1 MKFSVFTV
9 IMQEFDRPE
18 VVRHLAELG
27 FEGVEWRVR
36 AGGPH
41 IDPAEI
47 VAQADEVR
55 KLTEE
60 AGLELVCLATYLGP
74 GDLED
79 IKRVAEGAKRMGV
92 PMFRI
97 MPPGF
102 DGSLHYLELCRQAVE
117 QLKPVEALCLD
128 LGLKALFE
136 IHMRN
141 IIPSASAAY
150 RIVSNFDP
158 RAVGVIYDPGN
169 MIYEGM
175 ERWLLGLQLLGP
187 YLAHVHVK
195 NSRWQVAEGEP
206 DGNLLWKPTWAT
218 LRAGMVNWREVID
231 DLKAVGYQGYLSFE
245 DFSQEKPTLEKLADD
260 LALLRSY
267 L

>member
-1 MKFSVFTV
+1 MKVGVFTV

-18 VVRHLAELG
+18 AVKHLAELG
-27 FEGVEWRVR
+27 FDGVEWRVR
-36 AGGPH
+36 SGGPH
-41 IDPAEI
+41 IDPADI

-55 KLTEE
+55 KLTED
-60 AGLELVCLATYLGP
+60 AGLEMPSLATYLRP
-74 GDLED
+74 EDLDD

-92 PMFRI
+92 EMFRI
-97 MPPGF
+97 MPPSF
-102 DGSLHYLELCRQAVE
+102 DGSVHYVELCQRTVE
-117 QLKPVEALCLD
+117 QLKAVEAVCLEM
-128 LGLKALFE
+128 GLRVLLE

-150 RIVSNFDP
+150 RLVSNFDP
-158 RAVGVIYDPGN
+158 KAVGVIYDPGN

-195 NSRWQVAEGEP
+195 NSKWEITEGEP
-206 DGNLLWKPTWAT
+206 DGNLVWKPTWAT
-218 LRAGMVNWREVID
+218 LRGGMVNWREVID
-231 DLKAVGYQGYLSFE
+231 DLRAVGYEGYLSLE
-245 DFSQEKPTLEKLADD
+245 DFSQGKPTLEKLADD